1 MKQFRIVVRGLL
13 LCLVLVLVAC
23 GGTAPTAPAA
33 PEAAAPA
40 ADDELTTVTLALSYI
55 PNVQFAPF
63 YVAQEKGYYRAAGLD
78 VVFDY
83 NFETDT
89 FQRTAAA
96 SVDEPI
102 FAHGSGLSTMLARQQ
117 GLPVTMVMQQY
128 QQFPVVF
135 FGKPD
140 VRLDSPQDLQGL
152 TIGIP
157 GRFGASYYAL
167 LALLYASD
175 QQERDLD
182 VQEVGF
188 NQFQLVLEDAID
200 VAAGYAMN
208 EPVRLREAVGGAA
221 VLRVADAFP
230 LVADG
235 IIVNEQ
241 MIAARPEVVQGFVAA
256 SVQGLQDTLDNPDEA
271 FEISLGYI
279 PEANLGTPEFERV
292 VLQESLPYWTAEQ
305 LGSMQPEM
313 WQQSHQFLLDL
324 DLLQSPV
331 EVEQAYTNEFVQ

>member
-1 MKQFRIVVRGLL
+1 MKQ
-13 LCLVLVLVAC
+13 LVLRGSLLMLILMLVAC
-23 GGTAPTAPAA
+23 GGSTAPTLAPTAPQAA
-33 PEAAAPA
+33 VPTT
-40 ADDELTTVTLALSYI
+40 ADLTTVTLALSYI
-55 PNVQFAPF
+55 PNVQFSPF
-63 YVAQEKGYYRAAGLD
+63 YVAKEKGYYREAGLD
-78 VVFDY
+78 VIFDY

-89 FQRTAAA
+89 LQRTA
-96 SVDEPI
+96 SSTVDAPI
-102 FAHGSGLSTMLARQQ
+102 FSHGSGLSTMLARQQ

-140 VRLDSPQDLQGL
+140 VQLETPEDLQGL
-152 TIGIP
+152 KIGIP

-208 EPVRLREAVGGAA
+208 EPVRLREAVGGAS

-235 IIVNEQ
+235 VIVSEQ
-241 MIAARPEVVQGFVAA
+241 MIRERPQVVQGFVTAT
-256 SVQGLQDTLDNPDEA
+256 VRGLRDTLDNPDEA

-292 VLQESLPYWTAEQ
+292 VLQESLPYWEAEQ
-305 LGSMQPEM
+305 LGTMQPEM

-324 DLLQSPV
+324 DLLQSPIV
-331 EVEQAYTNEFVQ
+331 VEQAFTNEFVQ